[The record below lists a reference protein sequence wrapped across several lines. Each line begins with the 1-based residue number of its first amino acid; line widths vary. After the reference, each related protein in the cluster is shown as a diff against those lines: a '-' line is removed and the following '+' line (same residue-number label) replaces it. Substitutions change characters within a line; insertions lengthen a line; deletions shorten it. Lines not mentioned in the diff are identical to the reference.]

1 MIFMVKRTSNWDMSK
16 QPCENTFPMKLT
28 RVDKRTFK
36 SEEEYNNR
44 FSDKW
49 TDTGTNHRILE
60 DGCIARD
67 LGEEECYGIEI
78 NSLEE
83 LIQFYE
89 DVGEELV
96 LGTSYID
103 RKTHY
108 LEIYDDYR
116 E

>member
-1 MIFMVKRTSNWDMSK
+1 MIFMVKRTSNWDMSQ

-28 RVDKRTFK
+28 RVDKRVFK

-44 FSDKW
+44 FPDKW

-67 LGEEECYGIEI
+67 VGEEDCWGIEI
-78 NSLEE
+78 NTLEE
-83 LIQFYE
+83 LIKFYE

-96 LGTSYID
+96 LGKTWLD
-103 RKTHY
+103 RKTLY